1 MTPMA
6 STQVPVQVQAADWLE
21 LQGLLDR
28 IEPGWQ
34 VLAFGSRAR
43 FQAKP
48 HSDLDLAIVAPQA
61 LSLAEMADLQDLFG
75 ASDLTFKVDV
85 LDMAAATPAMRDEV
99 MKSAV
104 VLRG

>member
-1 MTPMA
+1 MTPTA
-6 STQVPVQVQAADWLE
+6 STHVPVQMRAADWQE
-21 LQGLLDR
+21 LRRLLNR
-28 IEPGWQ
+28 IEPGWR

-61 LSLAEMADLQDLFG
+61 LSLAEMADLQELFG
-75 ASDLTFKVDV
+75 SSDLTFKVDV
-85 LDMAAATPAMRDEV
+85 LDMAAATQAMRDEV
-99 MKSAV
+99 MKAAV

>member
-1 MTPMA
+1 MA
-6 STQVPVQVQAADWLE
+6 SPNAPVQMQAADWLE
-21 LQGLLDR
+21 LQGLLAS

-61 LSLAEMADLQDLFG
+61 LSLAWPFSATTSTRRPGGLG
-75 ASDLTFKVDV
+75 ARVKK
-85 LDMAAATPAMRDEV
+85 ATPATPLDACEQ
-99 MKSAV
+99 S
-104 VLRG
+104 

>member
-1 MTPMA
+1 M
-6 STQVPVQVQAADWLE
+6 QAADWLE
-21 LQGLLDR
+21 LQGLLTLMD
-28 IEPGWQ
+28 PCWQ

-48 HSDLDLAIVAPQA
+48 HSDLDLAIVAPEA
-61 LSLAEMADLQDLFG
+61 LTLAQMADLQDLFG

-85 LDMAAATPAMRDEV
+85 LDMAAATPAMCDEV
-99 MKSAV
+99 MKVAV

>member
-1 MTPMA
+1 MDSHSA
-6 STQVPVQVQAADWLE
+6 PVQMQTADWLE
-21 LQGLLDR
+21 LQGLLAR

-48 HSDLDLAIVAPQA
+48 HSDLDLAIAAPQA
-61 LSLAEMADLQDLFG
+61 LNLAQMADLQELFG
-75 ASDLTFKVDV
+75 GSDLTFKVDV

-99 MKSAV
+99 MKAAV